1 MSVSVHYRLCALLFM
16 NYRENVSYSGN
27 ATVHVQHNALS
38 ITFMELRK
46 IGAQNTSE
54 ADILIDVYFLPVSAE
69 NTNHYTF
76 IDASITYGSVYIQV
90 MK

>member
-27 ATVHVQHNALS
+27 ATVHIQHNALS